1 MTNGRN
7 YFFCETESNFVS
19 HLRLDERL
27 RKISRYLV
35 ASENLISNPKL
46 NATPEFK
53 IQDLI
58 II

>member
-19 HLRLDERL
+19 HLKRL

-35 ASENLISNPKL
+35 VGELNLKS
-46 NATPEFK
+46 
-53 IQDLI
+53 
-58 II
+58 